1 MTGRGA
7 ATCAAAAGNDQ
18 GEITVQAHTI
28 NHRLDAVVRPHLRV
42 LGRARSAFQVCGY
55 TGLAFAV
62 ALGAGLTVYRG
73 LSLAVLGVVVLTACA
88 TFFALAMAT
97 KIVLG
102 EERLIYYHHEIAIL
116 AMVTLVLRLLG
127 QPVLAYLDVTLL
139 GVGTF
144 LLCGRVGCFMVGCCH
159 GRPHPFGVCYRQEHA
174 DAGFARSLVG
184 VRLFPIQLVESA
196 WVLATVTVGVAMVL
210 RGAAPGEA
218 LAWYVVVYDVG
229 RFGFEFARGDASRPY
244 RAGFSE
250 GQWTSLLLML
260 VVVAAEVRG
269 AIPLRPWHLAAAAG
283 MVGTMVV
290 VAVHRRLRRDARHR
304 LLSAAHIREVAEALQ
319 LLSAQGDATPAGV
332 GWVVNMAD
340 TSGGL
345 RISAGRVQALEGEVQ
360 HYTLSAT
367 DGQLREVDAG
377 AVADLLLR
385 LRHQCLRGQ
394 VLRGNEG
401 VFHLVI
407 GPSEAPG
414 HGGLGTAGGSHHAPP
429 AAFVP

>member
-1 MTGRGA
+1 MLRDPL
-7 ATCAAAAGNDQ
+7 N
-18 GEITVQAHTI
+18 
-28 NHRLDAVVRPHLRV
+28 RRMDALVRPHLRV
-42 LGRARSAFQVCGY
+42 LGRVRSSFQVCGY
-55 TGLAFAV
+55 TGLALAV
-62 ALGAGLTVYRG
+62 AVGAGLTLYRG
-73 LSLAVLGVVVLTACA
+73 LSLAVLAAVVATACA

-97 KIVLG
+97 KIVVG

-159 GRPHPFGVCYRQEHA
+159 GRPHSFGVRYRHEHA
-174 DAGFARSLVG
+174 DAGFARPFVG

-196 WVLATVTVGVAMVL
+196 WVLTTVTVGVAMVL

-260 VVVAAEVRG
+260 VVVVAEVRG

-283 MVGTMVV
+283 MIGTMAV
-290 VAVHRRLRRDARHR
+290 VAVYRRLRRDARHR
-304 LLSAAHIREVAEALQ
+304 LLSAAHIREVAEAVDVLDAHGG
-319 LLSAQGDATPAGV
+319 SAAPH
-332 GWVVNMAD
+332 
-340 TSGGL
+340 SGGRGL
-345 RISAGRVQALEGEVQ
+345 VNVAGTSAGILFSTGRNWQPGGEVR
-360 HYTLSAT
+360 HYTLSAA
-367 DGQLREVDAG
+367 DGHLRAADARML
-377 AVADLLLR
+377 ADLLLR
-385 LRHQCLRGQ
+385 LRHPGRDGQ
-394 VLRGNEG
+394 IVHGREG
-401 VFHLVI
+401 VFHLIVRHA
-407 GPSEAPG
+407 GAVPAPG
-414 HGGLGTAGGSHHAPP
+414 
-429 AAFVP
+429 VPH